1 MQRKIGIVVVS
12 YHNPDMTTRYVTT
25 ELPKLTTPYTL
36 VVVNVA
42 ATKEDSI
49 KLADA
54 CGLCFRDD
62 VESPTVAKAKGYL
75 IWRPDNLGY
84 AKGNNEGVRFLNSI
98 GEFSHF
104 VFSNDDIEIRDTNIL
119 DVLSEKMSEYDDVA
133 CIGPRIV
140 GIDGHDQSPHDR
152 YISPY
157 RLIGWRL
164 FPFLRKRKDPSPQS
178 ENITPSSRYTYWVCG
193 AFMMVEAKEFLKID
207 MFDENT
213 FLYYEEAIL
222 AERLIMNGKK
232 VFFEP
237 SVEVVH
243 YEGGSSMNS
252 NKIKRMHERNS
263 RSYYFKEYKHINPI
277 MIGLCYYIYQ

>member
-1 MQRKIGIVVVS
+1 
-12 YHNPDMTTRYVTT
+12 MTTRYVSE
-25 ELPKLTTPYTL
+25 ELRKLTTPYTL

-42 ATKEDSI
+42 TTKEESI

-54 CGLCFRDD
+54 CGLCFIDE
-62 VESPTVAKAKGYL
+62 VESPTVANVKGYL
-75 IWRPDNLGY
+75 IWSPENLGY
-84 AKGNNEGVRFLNSI
+84 AKGNNEGVRFLCSL
-98 GEFSHF
+98 GEFTHF
-104 VFSNDDIEIRDTNIL
+104 VFSNDDIEIGDANIL

-140 GIDGHDQSPHDR
+140 GIDGKDQSPHDR

-157 RLIGWRL
+157 RLLGWRL
-164 FPFLRKRKDPSPQS
+164 FPFLRK
-178 ENITPSSRYTYWVCG
+178 TPKISSVNNRTIPFARYTYWVCG
-193 AFMMVEAKEFLKID
+193 AFMMVEANEFLKID

-222 AERLIMNGKK
+222 SERLIARGKS
-232 VFFEP
+232 VFYES

-243 YEGGSSMNS
+243 YEGGSSSKS
-252 NKIKRMHERNS
+252 NKTKRMHERNS

-277 MIGLCYYIYQ
+277 IIGLCYYIYQ